1 MIVAEWT
8 TARSFSAAAAVL
20 GALGTGLLFKGS
32 FTYESHGGYMTPQL
46 VQKMGQR
53 NLPRQR
59 LQRAGLAL
67 LTISFVLSGVSL
79 FFE

>member
-1 MIVAEWT
+1 MWVAWRT
-8 TARSFSAAAAVL
+8 
-20 GALGTGLLFKGS
+20 
-32 FTYESHGGYMTPQL
+32 YMTSQL
-46 VQKMGQR
+46 FWKMGQR
-53 NLPRQR
+53 NLLRHR

>member
-1 MIVAEWT
+1 MTLAAWT
-8 TARSFSAAAAVL
+8 TAKTLNAAAATL
-20 GALGTGLLFKGS
+20 GALGTLLLFKGS
-32 FTYESHGGYMTPQL
+32 FTYEAPGAYMTL
-46 VQKMGQR
+46 ELIQKMGQR
-53 NLPRQR
+53 NLRRQR